1 VELADP
7 KAPLGKKAAPLPAA
21 VIRLVI
27 ADDHA
32 IVLKGLQALLGT
44 EPDIAVV
51 ADCTTGEQAIKAVVE
66 HHPDD
71 WSPYLGHGI

>member
-7 KAPLGKKAAPLPAA
+7 KASLGKKAAPLSAA

-32 IVLKGLQALLGT
+32 VVLKGLQSVLGT
-44 EPDIAVV
+44 ELDIAVV
-51 ADCTTGEQAIKAVVE
+51 ADCTTGEQAIKAA
-66 HHPDD
+66 
-71 WSPYLGHGI
+71 